1 MKKILIVDDELG
13 TRESLRTIFQ
23 KDYEVHTASSGEEAL
38 ETMREGDL
46 DLVLL
51 DILMPRMDGIEVLQ
65 RTKEVNSC
73 HVIMLTAMRNVKT
86 AVNAMKMGAFDYI
99 VKPFN
104 VDEIRM
110 VVEKAL
116 STRDLLREVEYL
128 RSELDK
134 SYNFANIL
142 GTTEA
147 MRKIFHVIR
156 QAADTR
162 STVLISGESGTGKEL
177 VARAIHYNGPRRN
190 KPFVAINCAA
200 IPESLME
207 SELFGHERG
216 SFTSAY
222 ARKAGQIE
230 LASEGTLFLDEI
242 TELSPHTQAKILR
255 FLQEKEINKVG
266 GARPIKV
273 DTRVIAATNK
283 NPEKALEEGTLR
295 DDLYYRINIIP
306 IALPPLRERKDDI
319 PLLVDYFLKKM
330 SKQEGKGGPS
340 VTPGALDLLV
350 QYHWPGNVRELENL
364 IERAFIL
371 TRDDKIVP
379 DDIAPHLKPSIKHK
393 VLSGALSLDKAEEEF
408 ERDVILEALNKSNH
422 VQTRAAQLLGISR
435 RILKYKIDKWGIS

>member
-13 TRESLRTIFQ
+13 TRESLRTIFK

-38 ETMREGDL
+38 EAVREDNL

-65 RTKEVNSC
+65 RIKEVNSC

-104 VDEIRM
+104 VDEIKM

-116 STRDLLREVEYL
+116 STRDLMREVEYL

-147 MRKIFHVIR
+147 MRKVFHVIR

-162 STVLISGESGTGKEL
+162 STVLVSGESGTGKEL

-216 SFTSAY
+216 SFTSAH

-230 LASEGTLFLDEI
+230 QASEGTLFLDEI
-242 TELSPHTQAKILR
+242 TELSPYTQAKILR
-255 FLQEKEINKVG
+255 FLQEKEINRVG

-319 PLLVDYFLKKM
+319 PLLVGYFLKKM
-330 SKQEGKGGPS
+330 STQESKRAPS
-340 VTPGALDLLV
+340 VTSEALDLLV

-371 TRDDKIVP
+371 TRGDKIVP

-422 VQTRAAQLLGISR
+422 VQTRAAQLLGVSR
-435 RILKYKIDKWGIS
+435 RILKYKMDKWGIS